1 MHNWV
6 VVVVVACFCLSLF
19 AAVISFSLGALAI
32 STLLFLLLVR
42 RGNCRTSAA
51 AFYSSS
57 SVLFVPEIANTQRET
72 EGSHFTVWRRA
83 RKRVCCVCCDWRAEF
98 QFANFFAALR
108 LLATVSLSLSLC
120 VCLPACLHLQAT
132 LLLHC
137 SAAAFTLL
145 AIQSLIGGDRLLLLL
160 PYPLVSSSSSLGGF
174 VCQCVC
180 VLIDRQCHTVSLCVA
195 HDRQQFGCLLKKE
208 CPR

>member
-1 MHNWV
+1 MHNW
-6 VVVVVACFCLSLF
+6 VVVVACFCLSLF

-42 RGNCRTSAA
+42 RGKCRTSAA

-57 SVLFVPEIANTQRET
+57 SVLFVPEIANTQGET

-98 QFANFFAALR
+98 QFANF
-108 LLATVSLSLSLC
+108 LLLCDCWRRFPFPFLFVS
-120 VCLPACLHLQAT
+120 ACLRVCTCSRLC
-132 LLLHC
+132 LLHC

-160 PYPLVSSSSSLGGF
+160 PYPLVSSSSSFLGGF